1 MSLFDKL
8 SNLIFEEDSSAD
20 KSGKKT
26 TPSKSKNSWTDIF
39 FEDSSNQESK
49 PKKKGFMDIFFEEEP
64 VEDDDIKSTFVVG
77 DEKTSVLDDI
87 SSKISRRESE
97 LINLSSFFKTVNPKD
112 FPDSSAEYESYLSL
126 VRQLNEI
133 KALANSGKTSTIGN
147 ISNYQLESSFK
158 KFELDYQKHI
168 GAIQSLCYLSE
179 ITTLNND
186 METLFSSHFT
196 KQTEHKINQI
206 ESYISLISK
215 KSDMFDKKYSPR
227 LYKELIESEYRLTL
241 LKLMVELKNG
251 TEPRKNPFATFSSQ
265 KKRTFET
272 FLSKDIRESNT
283 RYNSIANHKTKYTK
297 YGLVSDE
304 YFDNLDAS
312 AVVIS
317 DKLNKYT
324 IDDFLLSELLGNGEG
339 YETLKRFLCFK
350 LNLNYIDSKTPEAE
364 KQFLDDQYQ
373 TVTSRKKTTPSKKQ
387 STPTSTR
394 KPKTSRNYPS
404 FDDE

>member
-1 MSLFDKL
+1 
-8 SNLIFEEDSSAD
+8 
-20 KSGKKT
+20 
-26 TPSKSKNSWTDIF
+26 
-39 FEDSSNQESK
+39 
-49 PKKKGFMDIFFEEEP
+49 
-64 VEDDDIKSTFVVG
+64 
-77 DEKTSVLDDI
+77 
-87 SSKISRRESE
+87 
-97 LINLSSFFKTVNPKD
+97 
-112 FPDSSAEYESYLSL
+112 
-126 VRQLNEI
+126 
-133 KALANSGKTSTIGN
+133 
-147 ISNYQLESSFK
+147 
-158 KFELDYQKHI
+158 
-168 GAIQSLCYLSE
+168 
-179 ITTLNND
+179 
-186 METLFSSHFT
+186 
-196 KQTEHKINQI
+196 
-206 ESYISLISK
+206 
-215 KSDMFDKKYSPR
+215 MFDKKYSPR